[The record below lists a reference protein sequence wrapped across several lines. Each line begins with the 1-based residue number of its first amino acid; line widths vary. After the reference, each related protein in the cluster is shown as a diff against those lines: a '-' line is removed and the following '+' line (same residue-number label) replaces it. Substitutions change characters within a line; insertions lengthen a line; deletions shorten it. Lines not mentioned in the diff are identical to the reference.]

1 MTATDEARALDP
13 ANPPDA
19 ADFDAWTLDEVQAG
33 MRIVA
38 HEMRDLRDRVLTE
51 VTAAEANARRAA
63 QVAHAQARMRAKA
76 EHGTDSPRPT
86 VQDLDDIATTESIDE
101 AFALDV
107 AIGARRA
114 AFARLRSLEA
124 ELSALQTVHRFLDSM
139 ERGR

>member
-1 MTATDEARALDP
+1 MTATEAQALNP

-19 ADFDAWTLDEVQAG
+19 SEFGAWSIDEVQAG

-38 HEMRDLRDRVLTE
+38 AEMRDLRDRVLSE
-51 VTAAEANARRAA
+51 VTAAEADARRAA

-86 VQDLDDIATTESIDE
+86 VQDLDDIATAETVDE

-107 AIGARRA
+107 AVGARRA

-124 ELSALQTVHRFLDSM
+124 ELSALQTVHRFLDSL

>member
-1 MTATDEARALDP
+1 MTATEDRALDP
-13 ANPPDA
+13 ANPPDPSE
-19 ADFDAWTLDEVQAG
+19 FEAWSLDEVQAG
-33 MRIVA
+33 MRLVA
-38 HEMRDLRDRVLTE
+38 REMRGLRDRVLTE
-51 VTAAEANARRAA
+51 VVVAEANARRDA

-76 EHGTDSPRPT
+76 EHGTAKPRPT
-86 VQDLDDIATTESIDE
+86 VQDLDDIATTESVGE

-107 AIGARRA
+107 ATGARRA